1 MKKLFEKFL
10 KKLEKANKENF
21 GNTKLDCCDL
31 NKKDNNMNN
40 KKQ

>member
-21 GNTKLDCCDL
+21 GNGKLDCCEL
-31 NKKDNNMNN
+31 NKKGKNSHN